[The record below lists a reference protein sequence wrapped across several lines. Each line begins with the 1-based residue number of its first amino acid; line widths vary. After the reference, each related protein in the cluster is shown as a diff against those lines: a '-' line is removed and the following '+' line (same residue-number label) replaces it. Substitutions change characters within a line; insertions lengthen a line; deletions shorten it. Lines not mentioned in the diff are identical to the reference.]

1 MALDENVR
9 NELKELGSAI
19 NEAIS
24 ESGRV
29 HEIMEKIRALG
40 QDPYL
45 ILDVTV
51 ALERLGERT
60 EASLP
65 SIRRGALS
73 SHKKAP
79 ENASFQINVKDLKL
93 LKSLGI
99 DPTKPVRAR
108 RRPASAFSAR
118 STISPKD

>member
-24 ESGRV
+24 VSPLV
-29 HEIMEKIRALG
+29 HEILERIRELG

-51 ALERLGERT
+51 ALEHLGERT
-60 EASLP
+60 EAALP
-65 SIRRGALS
+65 SIRRGSQSAHRKEAES
-73 SHKKAP
+73 
-79 ENASFQINVKDLKL
+79 ASFQINVKDLKL

-99 DPTKPVRAR
+99 DPTRPVRAR
-108 RRPASAFSAR
+108 RRSTAAFSSR
-118 STISPKD
+118 SKIVPKD